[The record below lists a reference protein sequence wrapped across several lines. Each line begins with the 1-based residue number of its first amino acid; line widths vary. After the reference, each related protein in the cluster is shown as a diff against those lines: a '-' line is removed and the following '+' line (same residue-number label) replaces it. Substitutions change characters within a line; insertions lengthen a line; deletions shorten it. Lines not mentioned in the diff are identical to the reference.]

1 MPGFNTRVRPFRVL
15 MCALAVLFAIAS
27 VQAEDTGGEVSAKG
41 GKTVR
46 LFTIGNS
53 FSGNATRHLVQL
65 ANAGGHELI
74 LGKASIGGA
83 SLARH
88 WKQVEA
94 AQADPDGEGGRYST
108 GQTLQEMLTAEA
120 WDYVTVQQFSWLSH
134 DYETYQPY
142 ADNLAEYVREHAPE
156 AELLVHQTWAY
167 RVDDP
172 RFTGEQWKPGHPK
185 TQAEMYQRVTEAY
198 EKLAEHL
205 DARLIPVGDALYR
218 ADTDPRWGYRPDE
231 SFDFANAEQPALPDQ
246 THSLHAGWR
255 WRADP
260 QGQQVLRIDGH
271 HASPAG
277 EYLAGCVF
285 YEMIFGESVVG
296 NTFILEGM
304 DPAYARF
311 LQQTAHEAVAA
322 RQAAPAMP

>member
-1 MPGFNTRVRPFRVL
+1 MPGFNTPARPFRVL
-15 MCALAVLFAIAS
+15 TCALAVLIAVVS
-27 VQAEDTGGEVSAKG
+27 VHADDTGGGVSAKG

-53 FSGNATRHLVQL
+53 FSGNATRHLVKL

-74 LGKASIGGA
+74 LGRASIGGA

-88 WKQVEA
+88 WKQVED
-94 AQADPDGEGGRYST
+94 AQADPNGEGGRYST
-108 GQTLQEMLTAEA
+108 GQTLQEMLAAEP
-120 WDYVTVQQFSWLSH
+120 WDYVTIQQFSWLSH
-134 DYETYQPY
+134 DYETYQPF
-142 ADNLAEYVREHAPE
+142 ADNLAEYVHKYAPQ

-185 TQAEMYQRVTEAY
+185 TQDEMYQRLTDAY
-198 EKLAEHL
+198 EQLAGHL
-205 DARLIPVGDALYR
+205 GARLIPVGDAFHT
-218 ADTDPRWGYRPDE
+218 ADTDPQWGYRPDE
-231 SFDFANAEQPALPDQ
+231 SFDFANAQQPALPDQ

-255 WRADP
+255 WREDT

-271 HASPAG
+271 HASLAG

-296 NTFILEGM
+296 NTFILDGM
-304 DPAYARF
+304 DPAYARY
-311 LQQTAHEAVAA
+311 LQETAHEAVAA